1 MVSFLILDMEIQF
14 FYLLIFILIVL
25 QSIIGVGILVL
36 GTPLLLIL
44 NYEFIEI
51 MALLLPISILTSL
64 FNYLY
69 LKYHKKNLKI
79 NLDRNIKKNFII
91 LFIPGIVIGLILTR
105 EFQNFINFKLLVSF
119 VIILSLITKWK
130 LKDVINASP
139 LFFKR
144 FVLML
149 VGIIHGLTN
158 SGGTL
163 LTVFFTSLNNSKKD
177 QSRYS
182 ITFYYLILVFIQYL
196 VFLIVFDKTIFQS
209 FFLQIILMIITASL
223 MGNMVSKKI
232 SEKFFHRTIEILAL
246 ISAIFLITTI

>member
-79 NLDRNIKKNFII
+79 NLDRNIKKNFVI
-91 LFIPGIVIGLILTR
+91 LFIPGIIIGLILTR

-130 LKDVINASP
+130 LKDIINASP

-182 ITFYYLILVFIQYL
+182 ITFYYLILVFVQYL
-196 VFLIVFDKTIFQS
+196 VFLIVFKKEIFIEHL
-209 FFLQIILMIITASL
+209 FHILLIITLASII
-223 MGNMVSKKI
+223 GNIIAKI
-232 SEKFFHRTIEILAL
+232 IDEKFFKKTIEILAL
-246 ISAIFLITTI
+246 FSAFYLLINN